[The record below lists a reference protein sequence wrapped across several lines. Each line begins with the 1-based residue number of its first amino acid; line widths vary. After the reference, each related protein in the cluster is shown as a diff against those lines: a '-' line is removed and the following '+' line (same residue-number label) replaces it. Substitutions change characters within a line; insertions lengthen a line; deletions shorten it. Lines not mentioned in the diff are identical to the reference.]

1 MMEKEPMKRLVE
13 DEAYRARTFLL
24 LKSVGFTDEQAD
36 YLSHADLEWE
46 KRMRKLEEKLG
57 KN

>member
-1 MMEKEPMKRLVE
+1 MKGLIE

-24 LKSVGFTDEQAD
+24 LKSAGFTDEQAD
-36 YLSHADLEWE
+36 YLSHADFAWE

>member
-1 MMEKEPMKRLVE
+1 MEKEPIKGLIE

-24 LKSVGFTDEQAD
+24 LKSAGFTDEQAD
-36 YLSHADLEWE
+36 YLSHADLAWE